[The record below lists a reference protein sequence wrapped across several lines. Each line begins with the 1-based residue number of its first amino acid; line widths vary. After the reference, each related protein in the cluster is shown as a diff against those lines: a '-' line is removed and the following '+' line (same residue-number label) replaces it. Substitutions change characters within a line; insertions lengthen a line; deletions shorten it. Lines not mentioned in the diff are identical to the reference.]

1 MKKNKIILIVGLIVL
16 VIGLV
21 FTYLYFS
28 NKDIKTD
35 EVKKYEVT
43 EDEFGILLKVLDSFD
58 IPKFKYPIIEHEKL
72 KNVKKD
78 ISMQYVMNIIKD
90 YDSTFKEEDYLL
102 SFNGASVNGNIIL
115 TYYIDNKIET
125 NKIYNVFSE
134 NNKVSYIM
142 ISGIK
147 KENIANIRNVNTQEL
162 IELVANF
169 KVKEKEEKIYKA
181 KKGMFK
187 TDKVLKNDNTLDIS
201 NIKSKVEKVEEK
213 YFYDYNTK
221 KLLYLAYL
229 YESKENDSTD
239 YVIEVEI
246 N

>member
-1 MKKNKIILIVGLIVL
+1 MKKNKIILIVGLIIL
-16 VIGLV
+16 VIGLA

-43 EDEFGILLKVLDSFD
+43 EDDYSVLLKVQDAFD

-90 YDSTFKEEDYLL
+90 YDSTFKEDDYFL
-102 SFNGASVNGNIIL
+102 SFNGASLNGNIIL

-134 NNKVSYIM
+134 NNKVNYIY

-147 KENIANIRNVNTQEL
+147 KENITNIKNINTQEL
-162 IELVANF
+162 LKLVANF
-169 KVKEKEEKIYKA
+169 KGKEKEEKIYKNR
-181 KKGMFK
+181 KEMFK
-187 TDKVLKNDNTLDIS
+187 TAKILKEDNTLDIT
-201 NIKSKVEKVEEK
+201 NIKSKVAKVEEK
-213 YFYDYNTK
+213 YFYDYDTQ
-221 KLLYLAYL
+221 KLFYQAMLYNSKDN
-229 YESKENDSTD
+229 ESADD
-239 YVIEVEI
+239 VIEVEI